1 MFRINGVAVGVFAA
15 GLAVVPIDQAN
26 AQSRSLF
33 FDIDAAAGYS
43 KNPYLS
49 LDDDGDSAFG
59 RISATAAGL
68 WEGAR
73 SETRVSGYGE
83 KSFASGNAGS
93 QELLALTVRTE
104 FRPNERW
111 SLFGSAEMAADFGG
125 SLASRPEPLPI
136 SGDPVAPPILPPT
149 MQDPDLLGLTG
160 RQYRWSAQ
168 AGASSQISERS
179 TVSMSAG
186 FRRVAYSGTV
196 LADADYSAWSGSGA
210 FERQLNERWM
220 GGVRLAVQ
228 RSNGS
233 GGSTLTANPQLTAR
247 SRLSEAWDAQ
257 AAAGVLLVQENSDV
271 GDDFAAT
278 LSLDG
283 SLCRNGPINRIC
295 ARVSRYGQ
303 VAAAGTVR
311 ATTSAA
317 VDYYRQLDR
326 AQTLRLSASVIH
338 YSGGVASAAGSS
350 EYYSGQAN
358 YSRDLSDR
366 FAAGADVI
374 VRKLRSGE
382 AADPDAGISLLLFL
396 RYRMGDR
403 S

>member
-1 MFRINGVAVGVFAA
+1 MGSINGAAVGVFAV
-15 GLAVVPIDQAN
+15 GLAIIPIGQAN

-33 FDIDAAAGYS
+33 FDIDTAAGYS

-59 RISATAAGL
+59 RISATAVGL

-83 KSFASGNAGS
+83 KSLGSGNAGS
-93 QELLALTVRTE
+93 RELLEFTVRSE

-111 SLFGSAEMAADFGG
+111 SLFGSADMAADFGG
-125 SLASRPEPLPI
+125 SLASRPEPLPAP
-136 SGDPVAPPILPPT
+136 GEPVVPPVLPPT

-160 RQYRWSAQ
+160 RQYRWALQ
-168 AGASSQISERS
+168 AGASKQISERS

-210 FERQLNERWM
+210 FERQLDERWI
-220 GGVRLAVQ
+220 GGVRLTAQ
-228 RSNGS
+228 RSTIS
-233 GGSTLTANPQLTAR
+233 SGSTFTANPQLTAR
-247 SRLSEAWDAQ
+247 ARLSESWDVQ
-257 AAAGVLLVQENSDV
+257 AAAGILLVHEDSDV
-271 GDDFAAT
+271 GNNFGTT

-283 SLCRNGPINRIC
+283 SLCRNGPITRIC
-295 ARVSRYGQ
+295 ARASRYGQ
-303 VAAAGTVR
+303 VAAAGTVLT
-311 ATTSAA
+311 TTSAA
-317 VDYYRQLDR
+317 VDYYRRLDR
-326 AQTLRLSASVIH
+326 AQSLRLSAAVIR
-338 YSGGVASAAGSS
+338 YSGGVAAAAGSS
-350 EYYSGQAN
+350 EYYSGQVN

-366 FAAGADVI
+366 FATGADIV
-374 VRKLRSGE
+374 VRKLRSG
-382 AADPDAGISLLLFL
+382 AAANPDAGISALLFL
-396 RYRMGDR
+396 RYRLGDL